1 MTIDLCTA
9 PKKAGNL
16 LNDLT
21 AAPHWRIL
29 VADDDADT
37 ADSMT
42 LLLRLLGHTVI
53 STYSGLGTLATAA
66 TFLPQIVF
74 LDIGMPEMNGYDV
87 ARQLRA
93 MPEIA
98 TVVLVALTGY
108 GRDEDRRRA
117 KEAGFDFHFLKPT
130 TLTTIEQF
138 LAGLP
143 SRHAGAIPL
152 TSGKPQGSTRI
163 EGTISSVRG

>member
-1 MTIDLCTA
+1 
-9 PKKAGNL
+9 
-16 LNDLT
+16 
-21 AAPHWRIL
+21 
-29 VADDDADT
+29 
-37 ADSMT
+37 
-42 LLLRLLGHTVI
+42 
-53 STYSGLGTLATAA
+53 
-66 TFLPQIVF
+66 
-74 LDIGMPEMNGYDV
+74 MNGYDV

-93 MPEIA
+93 MPEMA

-130 TLTTIEQF
+130 ALTTIEQF

-143 SRHAGAIPL
+143 SGHAGAIPL
-152 TSGKPQGSTRI
+152 TSGQPQGSTRI